1 MTPSVPFAE
10 RQNIM
15 MDWKKAFSEKFSA
28 HLQILWQEPLSKH
41 TTFKIGGAAEC
52 FVCVSNEGDIPK
64 ILDFCRTYQVDLHL
78 MGNGSNLL
86 VDDQGVPGVVMCMG
100 EPFSA
105 IRVEGNRIT
114 AQAGALMSKIS
125 RCACDEALSGLEFA
139 QGIPGSIGGG
149 VIMNAGAYG
158 GEMSQVVVC
167 VEAYDREGKL
177 LRLSGEELGFAYR
190 TSAMKERELIVASV
204 TMELVPGDRAQIKF
218 HMAEY
223 AKRRREKQPL
233 EYPSAGSTF
242 KRPAGYYAG
251 KLIQDAGFSGYQVGD
266 ACVSEKHCGFV
277 INRGNATCA
286 QVRLL
291 MQKVIAGVEKAF
303 GVTLEPE
310 VIYWGQTD
318 G

>member
-1 MTPSVPFAE
+1 
-10 RQNIM
+10 

-28 HLQILWQEPLSKH
+28 HLQILWQEPLSRH

-52 FVCVSNEGDIPK
+52 FVYVSEQEDIPK
-64 ILDFCRTYQVDLHL
+64 ILEFCRENQVQLHL

-86 VDDQGVPGVVMCMG
+86 VDDQGVPGIVMCMG
-100 EPFSA
+100 SDFSQ
-105 IRVEGNRIT
+105 IRVDGTRIM
-114 AQAGALMSKIS
+114 AQAGALMSRIS
-125 RCACDEALSGLEFA
+125 KKACDEGLSGLEFA

-158 GEMSQVVVC
+158 GELSQVVARVT
-167 VEAYDREGKL
+167 AYDREGSFL
-177 LRLSGEELGFAYR
+177 VLSGEELGFAYR
-190 TSAMKERELIVASV
+190 TSAMKERELIVVSV
-204 TMELVPGDRAQIKF
+204 ELELVPGDRAQIKF
-218 HMAEY
+218 RMAEY
-223 AKRRREKQPL
+223 AKKRREKQPL

-251 KLIQDAGFSGYQVGD
+251 RLIQDAGFSGCQVGD

-277 INRGNATCA
+277 INKGNASCA

-291 MQKVIAGVEKAF
+291 IQKIIAGVEESF

-310 VIYWGQTD
+310 IVYWGQAD